1 MSDDYSVPPR
11 RLIETI
17 KCEFDGTNFYLTL
30 GFYPNDRIGEV
41 HISGFKHGSNVNLLM
56 EDACALISALLQRFV
71 SPEALH
77 ELVLRNP
84 DGSPASLIGAAIFH
98 LVERASEFGGGD
110 GKT

>member
-1 MSDDYSVPPR
+1 MSDNYPVPPR

-17 KCEFDGTNFYLTL
+17 KCEFDGKIFYLSL
-30 GFYPNDRIGEV
+30 GFYHGNRIGEV

-71 SPEALH
+71 SPETLH
-77 ELVLRNP
+77 ELVSRNP

-98 LVERASEFGGGD
+98 LQQEVSED
-110 GKT
+110 